1 MANGRFFAA
10 YKKDNDKKETRS
22 ESYLQDFFDSIG
34 SFTSQFRLSFKAL
47 NTYYKEKEMSA
58 HGSSICKFLHIDEFY

>member
-1 MANGRFFAA
+1 MTSGRFSAS

-34 SFTSQFRLSFKAL
+34 SFTSQFRLSL
-47 NTYYKEKEMSA
+47 
-58 HGSSICKFLHIDEFY
+58 